1 MQRNLRLDR
10 LRDGTD
16 LVNLEEET
24 VAGLLLDR
32 SLDAERV
39 GDREVVADDLDAGLA
54 GEVAPRLPV
63 VLVEG
68 VLDRHDRVLLDV
80 AEVEVRKLNTGDPL
94 RGVRVRVLEVKV
106 VLALL
111 VELRR
116 GNIQRNLDLALV
128 PGLLNSLRE
137 ELQ

>member
-16 LVNLEEET
+16 LVHLEEET

-80 AEVEVRKLNTGDPL
+80 AEVKVRKLNTRDPL

-111 VELRR
+111 VEL
-116 GNIQRNLDLALV
+116 
-128 PGLLNSLRE
+128 
-137 ELQ
+137 